1 MVRLLDRANQR
12 PGAVLLR
19 ALLMPAGW
27 GYGLITGARNWLFDK
42 KICAAYNPR
51 VLTISVGNITAGGT
65 GKTPIVIWLVNKL
78 AAAGQKPAVLTR
90 GYKSKGGAIS
100 DEPAIIE
107 RACAGV
113 KVLINSNR
121 IASARR
127 AVYELARD
135 VLVLDDGF
143 QHRRLARDVD
153 ILAIDATRPFGYGR
167 MIPAGLLRESVNSIR
182 RAHAVII
189 TRCDLVEKDE
199 LDVII
204 DKIEETN
211 PKAVIATSRHKLGE
225 VRFGDGSAAG
235 IGEMAGKKIFA
246 FCGIG
251 NPEAFFGQLQKCG
264 LEVVGRRVFADHHN
278 YSQGELDAVLAEA
291 ELAGA
296 QAAITTQKDYLKLE
310 RLEAGGK
317 VKLGFA
323 GVRLEFIE
331 GEDRILKLIIDD

>member
-1 MVRLLDRANQR
+1 M
-12 PGAVLLR
+12 
-19 ALLMPAGW
+19 
-27 GYGLITGARNWLFDK
+27 
-42 KICAAYNPR
+42 
-51 VLTISVGNITAGGT
+51 
-65 GKTPIVIWLVNKL
+65 
-78 AAAGQKPAVLTR
+78 
-90 GYKSKGGAIS
+90 
-100 DEPAIIE
+100 
-107 RACAGV
+107 
-113 KVLINSNR
+113 
-121 IASARR
+121 
-127 AVYELARD
+127 
-135 VLVLDDGF
+135 
-143 QHRRLARDVD
+143 
-153 ILAIDATRPFGYGR
+153 
-167 MIPAGLLRESVNSIR
+167 
-182 RAHAVII
+182 II